1 MSLNK
6 NSNFQFFVSEPLRK
20 NNLSVFFLSAEKKKV
35 DNYLCFSEALKK
47 NLVSVN
53 EINERGS
60 VRYLKLSNKSNQKI
74 LVLESELIT
83 GNALKQDRV
92 VDRTTLIPENT
103 TIMLQVSCCE
113 KNRWSPA
120 VANNLSVSDTLFFS
134 KGRLDNSINIYEKS
148 KTDQFKIWDN
158 ISERLKDFK
167 IKSFTGSTEE
177 IYQKRKKDIED
188 LLLSFK
194 PKFNSLGV
202 AIAIGNR
209 IISIDIF
216 SDSNIFNIYFPKIL
230 RSVIIDSFTK
240 KPYQNFICKE
250 NVYKLLRQFEKSQKK
265 LHKSPGGYLG
275 KEIKFSNN
283 QVVGSCLQYNDIMI
297 HFSGFSKNNSD
308 IPQHKS
314 EVA

>member
-1 MSLNK
+1 MILNN
-6 NSNFQFFVSEPLRK
+6 NSNFQFVVSEPIRK
-20 NNLSVFFLSAEKKKV
+20 NNLSVFFLSTKEKKV
-35 DNYLCFSEALKK
+35 DDYLCFSEALKK
-47 NLVSVN
+47 DLVSVN
-53 EINERGS
+53 EVNKRGS
-60 VRYLKLSNKSNQKI
+60 VRYLKISNKSNQKI

-103 TIMLQVSCCE
+103 TIILQVSCCE
-113 KNRWSPA
+113 KNRWSPV
-120 VANNLSVSDTLFFS
+120 VANNISVSDTLFFS
-134 KGRLDNSINIYEKS
+134 KGRLDNSIEIYEKS

-158 ISERLKDFK
+158 ISDRLNDFQ
-167 IKSFTGSTEE
+167 IKSFTGSTEA

-194 PKFNSLGV
+194 PKLNSLGV

-216 SDSNIFNIYFPKIL
+216 GNSNIFMIYFPRIL
-230 RSVIIDSFTK
+230 RSVIIDSYTK

-265 LHKSPGGYLG
+265 LHKAPGQCLG
-275 KEIKFSNN
+275 EEIKFNNN
-283 QVVGSCLQYNDIMI
+283 QVVGSCLQYNDMMI
-297 HFSGFSKNNSD
+297 HFSGFLKDSPD
-308 IPQHKS
+308 MPQYKS

>member
-1 MSLNK
+1 MSLN
-6 NSNFQFFVSEPLRK
+6 NYSNFQFVVSEPLRK
-20 NNLSVFFLSAEKKKV
+20 NNLSVFFLSSEEKKI
-35 DNYLCFSEALKK
+35 DNCLCFSEALKK
-47 NLVSVN
+47 DLVSVN
-53 EINERGS
+53 EVNERGS
-60 VRYLKLSNKSNQKI
+60 VRYLKLSNKTNQKI

-120 VANNLSVSDTLFFS
+120 VANNLFVSDTLFFS
-134 KGRLDNSINIYEKS
+134 KGRLDNSIDIYEKS
-148 KTDQFKIWDN
+148 KTDQYKIWNN
-158 ISERLKDFK
+158 ISERLDDYE

-177 IYQKRKKDIED
+177 IYQKRKKDIEN

-202 AIAIGNR
+202 AIAIGNK

-216 SDSNIFNIYFPKIL
+216 SDSNVFKIYFPRIL
-230 RSVIIDSFTK
+230 RSVIIDSYTK

-250 NVYKLLRQFEKSQKK
+250 NVYKLLRLFEKSQKK
-265 LHKSPGGYLG
+265 LHNSPGGCLG
-275 KEIKFSNN
+275 EEIKFNNN
-283 QVVGSCLQYNDIMI
+283 QVVGSCLQYNDMMI
-297 HFSGFSKNNSD
+297 HFSGFLKDSPD
-308 IPQHKS
+308 IPQYKS